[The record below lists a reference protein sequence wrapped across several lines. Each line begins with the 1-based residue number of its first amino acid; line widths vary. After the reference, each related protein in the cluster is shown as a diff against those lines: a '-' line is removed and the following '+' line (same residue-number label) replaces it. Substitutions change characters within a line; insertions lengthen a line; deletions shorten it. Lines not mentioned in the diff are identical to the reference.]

1 MKQVRRSYTDFNEFV
16 KNEPEL
22 VESLIQMINE
32 NSEEEVTELVTYNW
46 RSVKYEPMTEI
57 GNKIGRAHV

>member
-1 MKQVRRSYTDFNEFV
+1 MKQVKRTYTDFNEFV

-32 NSEEEVTELVTYNW
+32 NSEEEVTELVSWNYQGD
-46 RSVKYEPMTEI
+46 KYEPEFLLNRI
-57 GNKIGRAHV
+57 KVQN